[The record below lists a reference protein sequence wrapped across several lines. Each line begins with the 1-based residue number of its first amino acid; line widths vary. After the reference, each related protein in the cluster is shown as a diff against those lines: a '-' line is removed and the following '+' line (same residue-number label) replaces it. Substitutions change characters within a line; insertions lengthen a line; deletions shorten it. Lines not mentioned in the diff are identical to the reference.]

1 MEIVERFF
9 NDADKCTQA
18 LSDKATHLSYREF
31 LNFFKFKEVL
41 TEHDIIIGAYFTY
54 GWMPTMLDLRGDLTE
69 VTTIANSV
77 KNGVEIDQESF
88 MKVAIA
94 INGSAVGA
102 SKLLHFINPETHAIW
117 DSRVYR
123 YIHQNE
129 PHDYRIKSPPAYWSY
144 LETLDLLSKDKRF
157 PNVKKH
163 LETMIGYEVT
173 AKRAAELVMFYNGAK
188 ILRSD

>member
-1 MEIVERFF
+1 MVIERFF
-9 NDADKCTQA
+9 IDAKGIQA

-54 GWMPTMLDLRGDLTE
+54 GWMPTMLDLRGDLNE
-69 VTTIANSV
+69 VAAIANSV
-77 KNGVEIDQESF
+77 KKGVQIDQESF

-123 YIHQNE
+123 YLHQKE
-129 PHDYRIKSPPAYWSY
+129 PHDYRIKSPSVYWSY
-144 LETLDLLSKDKRF
+144 LETLSLLSKDKRF
-157 PNVKKH
+157 PDVKKH
-163 LETMIGYEVT
+163 LEKMIGYQIT

-188 ILRSD
+188 SIKD